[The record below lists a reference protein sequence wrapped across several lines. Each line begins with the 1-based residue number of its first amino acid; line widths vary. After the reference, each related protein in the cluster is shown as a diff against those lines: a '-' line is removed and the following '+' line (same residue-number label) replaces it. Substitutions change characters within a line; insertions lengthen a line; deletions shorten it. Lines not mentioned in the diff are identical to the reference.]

1 MDKPVSDAR
10 SGGRPGCTCGPS
22 MRPVARSRGAW
33 RLVCIG
39 WAMLA
44 LLVAVALFV
53 GPLPPSPPAPATV
66 AAHQTRQEAI
76 VVQASEEEQ
85 RQREYA
91 RPGGPA
97 PTVGWQP

>member
-53 GPLPPSPPAPATV
+53 GPLPPAPAPATV
-66 AAHQTRQEAI
+66 AAQQARQEAI